1 MSAFWIEA
9 HPETSNAPTSSSEG
23 RLLQLSPDDGNNTQ
37 PKNEKLSWKHY
48 GVMKS
53 LKQYN
58 ITTGLLEVFKHE
70 GNDLLA
76 LGAEV
81 EIRASKNGQSEV

>member
-1 MSAFWIEA
+1 V
-9 HPETSNAPTSSSEG
+9 PTSSSEG
-23 RLLQLSPDDGNNTQ
+23 RLLQLSPDDGNNAQ

-70 GNDLLA
+70 GNGLLA